1 MSITGNYE
9 TLMRQAPDTADVYL
23 RAAIRNI
30 DSVFGEGYASK
41 HPELVAA
48 MVNAS
53 GADFNTSAFIVAL
66 QEASTRIADALERMG
81 SQ

>member
-1 MSITGNYE
+1 MSITGSYD

-30 DSVFGEGYASK
+30 DSSFGDGYAAK

-48 MVNAS
+48 MVRTS
-53 GADFNTSAFIVAL
+53 GADFNTSAMIVAI
-66 QEASTRIADALERMG
+66 QEASSLIADALERIG
-81 SQ
+81 SP